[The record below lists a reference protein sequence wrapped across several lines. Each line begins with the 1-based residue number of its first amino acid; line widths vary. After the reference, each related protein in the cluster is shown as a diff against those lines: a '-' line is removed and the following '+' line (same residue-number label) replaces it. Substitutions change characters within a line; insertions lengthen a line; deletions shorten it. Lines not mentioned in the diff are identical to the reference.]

1 MAGKRQMWVIAKHHF
16 KETNVKKIVIQDK
29 AKLVKEYRPKTDG
42 LNLKI
47 QRRPVQQ
54 LKPDDPIF

>member
-1 MAGKRQMWVIAKHHF
+1 MWVIAKHHF

-42 LNLKI
+42 LNLKV